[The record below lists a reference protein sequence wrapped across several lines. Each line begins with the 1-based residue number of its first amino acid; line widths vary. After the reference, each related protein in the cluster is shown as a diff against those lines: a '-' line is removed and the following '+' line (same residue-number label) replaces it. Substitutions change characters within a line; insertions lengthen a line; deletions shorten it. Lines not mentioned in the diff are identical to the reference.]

1 MALSTI
7 TQVTIGGIVAAAITF
22 LVWSSP
28 DEGVL
33 EYVYA
38 DKVVDSPQ
46 DFVDREFKV
55 HGNVVEGSLRQ
66 DSGDDT
72 YYFVIEFKGRRLKVE
87 YDDLLPDTFVE
98 GGEVVLTGRLDEHS
112 MVYKASEMT
121 AKCPSK
127 YEEQPGAPAKT

>member
-1 MALSTI
+1 MALSTV
-7 TQVTIGGIVAAAITF
+7 TQITIGGIVAAAITF
-22 LVWSSP
+22 LVMSSP

-33 EYVYA
+33 EYVYT
-38 DKVVDSPQ
+38 DKVVDAPQ

-55 HGNVVEGSLRQ
+55 HGNVVEGTLRQ
-66 DSGDDT
+66 DGADDT
-72 YYFVIEFKGRRLKVE
+72 YYFVIEFKGRRLKVA

-98 GGEVVLTGRLDEHS
+98 GGEVVLTGRLDEDA
-112 MVYKASEMT
+112 MVFLANEMT